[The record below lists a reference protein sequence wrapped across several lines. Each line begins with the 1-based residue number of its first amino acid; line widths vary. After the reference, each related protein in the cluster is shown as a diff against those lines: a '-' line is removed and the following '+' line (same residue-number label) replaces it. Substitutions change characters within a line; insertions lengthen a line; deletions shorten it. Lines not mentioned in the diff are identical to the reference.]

1 MHKMEQAKIDL
12 WVIDAKLKDEK
23 AFEQLFKHFQ
33 PAVLRYAYK
42 MKPDQQLAQEAT
54 QNSWIK
60 IAKTISR
67 LNDHRAFKS
76 WLFQSVHWQMLDLI
90 RKQKFD
96 KQCVSIDE
104 VDELPNTKKVTEHE
118 NTDIVFKALS
128 SLEDIDKQAI
138 HLFYLEEMSVQ
149 EISIVLSIPQGTVKS
164 RLNRARN
171 SLKKKVGC

>member
-1 MHKMEQAKIDL
+1 
-12 WVIDAKLKDEK
+12 
-23 AFEQLFKHFQ
+23 
-33 PAVLRYAYK
+33 
-42 MKPDQQLAQEAT
+42 
-54 QNSWIK
+54 
-60 IAKTISR
+60 
-67 LNDHRAFKS
+67 
-76 WLFQSVHWQMLDLI
+76 MLDLI

-104 VDELPNTKKVTEHE
+104 VDELPNTEKVTEHE